1 MQVEVSS
8 QVIEAMLAAAEQACP
23 GECCGLIFGDGWRVE
38 AIEQARN
45 VHPDST
51 SHFEIDPQALV
62 NAHRDARSG
71 GPQVMGYYHSHPNRR
86 AEPSETD
93 REQSARDGSVWAI
106 IAAGRVSFWRDR
118 EDGFAP
124 LSYSL
129 TDG

>member
-8 QVIEAMLAAAEQACP
+8 QVIEAMLAAAEQAYP
-23 GECCGLIFGDGWRVE
+23 HECCGLIFGDGWRIE

-45 VHPDST
+45 MHPDPA

-62 NAHRDARSG
+62 DAHRDARSG
-71 GPQVMGYYHSHPNRR
+71 GPQVMGYYHSHPNCR

-93 REQSARDGSVWAI
+93 LAQSAGDGSVWAI
-106 IAAGRVSFWRDR
+106 IAAGKVSFWRDR

-124 LSYSL
+124 LSYSVA
-129 TDG
+129 DS